1 MIIPYAVVADDDC
14 TNALTTS
21 HHCETLSFTMDQ
33 PPHVFEQLGSE
44 LMQRDSG
51 RQTRTGDRRFRSTFG
66 TTAVVCCRLW
76 HLLQPV
82 QTMQQGASP
91 RHLLW
96 ALMLLKIYSTES
108 VLSTMAQGV
117 DEKTFRKWA
126 WMFIDE
132 ISYLEASVVS
142 EKGVAT
148 SFFPHRPTSFLLY
161 RSSGPNCRYL
171 THTIACPLD
180 RLDCL
185 GEPFTGRYW
194 E

>member
-1 MIIPYAVVADDDC
+1 MIIPYAVVADHDC

-44 LMQRDSG
+44 LMQRDPG

-96 ALMLLKIYSTES
+96 ALMLLKSIALSRCYLQWPRVLTRKPSGS
-108 VLSTMAQGV
+108 GRGCLST
-117 DEKTFRKWA
+117 
-126 WMFIDE
+126 
-132 ISYLEASVVS
+132 
-142 EKGVAT
+142 
-148 SFFPHRPTSFLLY
+148 
-161 RSSGPNCRYL
+161 RYL
-171 THTIACPLD
+171 I
-180 RLDCL
+180 
-185 GEPFTGRYW
+185 
-194 E
+194 